1 MVTCAMGVAPIVGS
15 LEKEPGG
22 WDLHASPA
30 STATG
35 PILTAGEARHPE
47 GGADAGVALVWVL
60 YRWALQSR
68 LALRGSTPAREA
80 SALQNSEIV
89 AGTPAV
95 RQVSGFQGVLSPH
108 EWNPWPLP

>member
-1 MVTCAMGVAPIVGS
+1 VPWGVAPIVGS

-35 PILTAGEARHPE
+35 PFLMVGKARHPE
-47 GGADAGVALVWVL
+47 DGADACVALVWVL
-60 YRWALQSR
+60 YRAGLQFPF
-68 LALRGSTPAREA
+68 ALRGPTPDREV

-95 RQVSGFQGVLSPH
+95 RQVAGFIWLLPPY
-108 EWNPWPLP
+108 EWNRWLLP